1 MKPRRWPKRFWKSGL
16 KMTIDDLK
24 KKIKKLGLTIDGDSG
39 RMLVEWQKVPF
50 SEADRPYWA
59 GLSSIDGVGPNT
71 LPLLISCFGSAKN
84 VLFADKELLTQAG
97 IPVNVSARIV
107 GFYGKSDIKKWFV
120 RALNPEPNINLS
132 FLTPK
137 DKVFPERLLTMAGAP
152 SHLWAWGDKKIL
164 NQKRIVAGVGTRKI
178 TPYGRSVTEI
188 LAEGLAVRGVTV
200 VSGLMYGVDEAAQRT
215 VLKNNG
221 IVIGVWA
228 GGVTGQSLGSRFRL
242 AREIVLNK
250 GVVVSEFSF
259 DKFPFKGTF
268 PSRNRIVSGLAA
280 GVVITEAAVKSG
292 SLITADCALDQGKPV
307 GAVPG
312 PITSPLSEGP
322 NELLKNG
329 ATPITNIIDIL
340 NMCGFS
346 GEVLGKSL
354 QYLPKN
360 SKEKLILKL
369 LADQNL
375 TVDDL
380 VRNSSFPISEVSET
394 LTSLE
399 LSGAVGQVGEE
410 WRATVL

>member
-1 MKPRRWPKRFWKSGL
+1 
-16 KMTIDDLK
+16 MTIDDLK
-24 KKIKKLGLTIDGDSG
+24 KKIKKLGLEIDGDSG
-39 RMLVEWQKVPF
+39 RVLVEWKKVPF
-50 SEADRPYWA
+50 AEADRPYWA

-71 LPLLISCFGSAKN
+71 LPLLVSCFGSAKE
-84 VLFADKELLTQAG
+84 VLFADRKLLEEAG
-97 IPVNVSARIV
+97 LPINVAARIV
-107 GFYGKSDIKKWFV
+107 GFSGRIDINSWFN
-120 RALNPEPNINLS
+120 RALNPEPNIKLS

-137 DKVFPERLLTMAGAP
+137 DKDFPERLLAMSGAP
-152 SHLWAWGDKKIL
+152 SHLWVWGDKQIL
-164 NQKRIVAGVGTRKI
+164 NQKRIVAVVGTRKI
-178 TPYGRSVTEI
+178 TPYGRMATET

-200 VSGLMYGVDEAAQRT
+200 VSGLMYGVDEAAQRAA
-215 VLKNNG
+215 LKSKG

-228 GGVTGQSLGSRFRL
+228 GGITRKSFGSRARL
-242 AREIVLNK
+242 AYEIISNK
-250 GVVVSEFSF
+250 GAIVSEFSF

-268 PSRNRIVSGLAA
+268 PARNRIVSGLAA

-312 PITSPLSEGP
+312 PITSPLSDGP

-329 ATPITNIIDIL
+329 ATPVTNVIDIL

-346 GEVLGKSL
+346 GKEFGKNV
-354 QYLPKN
+354 QYIPKN
-360 SKEKLILKL
+360 GNEKLILQL

-380 VRNSSFPISEVSET
+380 VRMSSLPIASVSET
-394 LTSLE
+394 LTTLE
-399 LSGAVGQVGEE
+399 LSGVVGQVGEE

>member
-1 MKPRRWPKRFWKSGL
+1 
-16 KMTIDDLK
+16 MTIDDLK
-24 KKIKKLGLTIDGDSG
+24 KKIKKLGLAIDGDSG
-39 RMLVEWQKVPF
+39 RVLVEWEKVPF
-50 SEADRPYWA
+50 SESDRPYWA

-71 LPLLISCFGSAKN
+71 LPLLVSCFGSAGE
-84 VLFADKELLTQAG
+84 VLSADIELLKQAG
-97 IPVNVSARIV
+97 LPINVVARII
-107 GFYGKSDIKKWFV
+107 GFPGRKDIHLWFNK
-120 RALNPEPNINLS
+120 ALNPEPNINLS

-137 DKVFPERLLTMAGAP
+137 DKDFPERLLTMSGAP
-152 SHLWAWGDKKIL
+152 SHLWVWGDKKIL
-164 NQKRIVAGVGTRKI
+164 NQKQIAAMVGTRKI
-178 TPYGRSVTEI
+178 TPYGRAVTEI
-188 LAEGLAVRGVTV
+188 LAEGLALRGVTV
-200 VSGLMYGVDEAAQRT
+200 VSGLMYGVDEMAQRT

-221 IVIGVWA
+221 LVIGVWA
-228 GGVTGQSLGSRFRL
+228 GGITMASLGSRFRL
-242 AREIVLNK
+242 AHEIVLNK

-268 PSRNRIVSGLAA
+268 PSRNRIVSGLAS

-329 ATPITNIIDIL
+329 ATPITNVIDIL

-346 GEVLGKSL
+346 GKEFGKSV

-360 SKEKLILKL
+360 GNEKLILKL

-380 VRNSSFPISEVSET
+380 VRKSSLPISEVSET

-399 LSGAVGQVGEE
+399 MSGVAGQIGEE
-410 WRATVL
+410 WRANIL